1 MGTRKIRKIAVLGS
15 GLMGS
20 GIALHFAGSGFD
32 VLLLDL
38 KSEGEKP
45 NSIVQNALQKSVSTK
60 PSNVLHQSALSR
72 IQTGNFDDDLVK
84 LKEVDWIIEV
94 VVENLDIK
102 KSLYEKIE
110 KFRRNSTII
119 TSNTSG
125 IPIHLLVEGRT
136 EDFKKSFCG
145 THFFN
150 PPRYLKLV
158 EIIPTRDT
166 DPQLVSFGFLQQIF
180 GEANYTLQGY
190 SRFYSKQI
198 GSCFNGKSI

>member
-1 MGTRKIRKIAVLGS
+1 MVTRKIRKIAVLGS

-110 KFRRNSTII
+110 KF
-119 TSNTSG
+119 
-125 IPIHLLVEGRT
+125 
-136 EDFKKSFCG
+136 
-145 THFFN
+145 
-150 PPRYLKLV
+150 
-158 EIIPTRDT
+158 
-166 DPQLVSFGFLQQIF
+166 
-180 GEANYTLQGY
+180 
-190 SRFYSKQI
+190 
-198 GSCFNGKSI
+198 